1 MKILVV
7 GGAGYIGS
15 HAVKELLKAGY
26 GVVVYDNLSS
36 GFREALPRGINF
48 IKGDLNN
55 PSLLSQVFRMHNF
68 DSVIDFA
75 GHIEVSESMK
85 DPAKFY
91 RDNVLGLVNLLKTM
105 QENSVRNI
113 IYSSSASVYGEPKQT
128 PISEEYVG
136 ITNNVYGETKVIAER
151 MLNFFDKIYGIKSIC
166 LRYFNAS
173 GADECGEIGE
183 NHNPETHLIPLIYQV
198 PLGKRQHITIFG
210 DDYSTKDG
218 TCVRDYVHVTDLAQ
232 AHILA
237 MKCLAEKM
245 QTKIYN
251 VGTGRGYSVQE
262 IINVARKI
270 TGHEIPVVIGSRR
283 LGDPAE
289 LVACTEKIKTELGWK
304 PKMSDL
310 QTIMETA
317 WRWHKNHPE
326 GYK

>member
-7 GGAGYIGS
+7 GGAGYIGT

-26 GVVVYDNLSS
+26 EVVVYDNLSS
-36 GFREALPRGINF
+36 GFREALPQGINF

-91 RDNVLGLVNLLKTM
+91 RDNVLGLVNLLKIM

-113 IYSSSASVYGEPKQT
+113 VYSSSASVYGEPKQI
-128 PISEEYVG
+128 PIPEEYVG
-136 ITNNVYGETKVIAER
+136 STNNVYGETKVIAER
-151 MLNFFDKIYGIKSIC
+151 MLNFFDKIYGIKSVC

-173 GADECGEIGE
+173 GADESGEIGE

-210 DDYSTKDG
+210 NDYPTKDG

-237 MKCLAEKM
+237 MKCLAKEM

-262 IINVARKI
+262 IINAARKI
-270 TGHEIPVVIGSRR
+270 TGHEIPVVIGSCRF
-283 LGDPAE
+283 GDPAE

-304 PKMSDL
+304 PKMSNL